1 MAFFFLYEA
10 GHLESERRL
19 LEREKEEMRKERER
33 LEKSRGDIRIPQ
45 GAFWDPLLPT
55 PDCRA
60 YGKREYH
67 GALKNIPED
76 RIDMDACMNMPVE
89 IKGVTLKR
97 PHRCGYVDG
106 SSDIHGFWM
115 VDWDQPDCKPWHQ
128 DVADK
133 VSSAGKPRIIQ
144 RHSLHPIPRAACI
157 RDLVPVVSRLG

>member
-1 MAFFFLYEA
+1 VAFFSYEA
-10 GHLESERRL
+10 GHLEIERRL
-19 LEREKEEMRKERER
+19 LEREKEGLRKEREM
-33 LEKSRGDIRIPQ
+33 LDIRIPR
-45 GAFWDPLLPT
+45 GAFWDHLQPA

-67 GALKNIPED
+67 AALQNIPED
-76 RIDMDACMNMPVE
+76 RTDMDACMNMPVE

-115 VDWDQPDCKPWHQ
+115 VNWDQADCKPRHRYI
-128 DVADK
+128 ADM
-133 VSSAGKPRIIQ
+133 VSSAEKSRIIQ
-144 RHSLHPIPRAACI
+144 RHSLHAIPRAACI